1 MLKIENVDIYG
12 WEAAIRGCRN
22 PLSSH
27 HKSDTW
33 FYDYSGV
40 DDTAH
45 CHSFAVENAY
55 MYDSEQ
61 EGYSDVHWTER
72 LEYQEFTEEIKHV
85 ETIKDHPYEW
95 KYGCKAFIGPN
106 DYKLMQNLC
115 KGGSEESKWRR
126 FVHVTCDITAPL
138 YFYKQLDVYRIGVE
152 KNSCSTMHKI
162 HAKEFTLD
170 DFSHEHLFVGDH
182 FCKAEEDGINAG
194 AYSTVFDYNPYATEE
209 ECEDGQ
215 LPSWYECKYAKDI
228 LEETIVALNYYRQK
242 FLETKDKRYWWQ
254 MIQLLPSSYNQRR
267 TYEFNYESLANIYRQ
282 RKNHKLN
289 CWRDFCKWTNSLPY
303 SQFITLSE
311 GDINGMA

>member
-12 WEAAIRGCRN
+12 WEAAIKGMRN
-22 PLSSH
+22 PMESH

-33 FYDYSGV
+33 FYDYSGA
-40 DDTAH
+40 DDIAH

-61 EGYSDVHWTER
+61 QGYSDVHWTER

-115 KGGSEESKWRR
+115 KGGSEEAKWRR

-138 YFYKQLDVYRIGVE
+138 YWLKEADTYRAGVE

-170 DFSHEHLFVGDH
+170 DFSHEHLIT
-182 FCKAEEDGINAG
+182 KNELEDNTGGISLDKLVIYDTAKEDYGWGENDPRYDDPYYNDPVICTWPEQILKITIAG
-194 AYSTVFDYNPYATEE
+194 
-209 ECEDGQ
+209 
-215 LPSWYECKYAKDI
+215 
-228 LEETIVALNYYRQK
+228 LNYYREK
-242 FLETKDKRYWWQ
+242 FLETKDKHYWYQ

-282 RKNHKLN
+282 RKSHKLDD
-289 CWRDFCKWTNSLPY
+289 WVQFSAWVKELPY
-303 SQFITLSE
+303 SEFITLE
-311 GDINGMA
+311 APN